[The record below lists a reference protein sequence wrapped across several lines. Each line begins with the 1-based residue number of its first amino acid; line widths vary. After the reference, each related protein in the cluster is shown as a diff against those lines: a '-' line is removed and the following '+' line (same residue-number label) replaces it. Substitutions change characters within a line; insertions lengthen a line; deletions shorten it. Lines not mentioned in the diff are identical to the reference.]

1 MPPRSDHI
9 RAGLLGAVIGD
20 ALASRF
26 EGADPGFI
34 RVRLREAPSPEA
46 LAPGPCSA
54 ATETLLATVASLI
67 EHPRFDGED
76 MGARILK
83 AASGPAWERLVPLAK
98 SSTGNAA
105 AVRSVAVGLLW
116 AGDEEWLRWVAEE
129 AANLTHPHAL
139 GCEGAVLVAL
149 ATALALET
157 RGRKIDVAK
166 FVDQLKKATTMHEY
180 RSRLDAAGVLL
191 RRHWDGETVVERLGN
206 NASALGSVVTAMFC
220 FLEHSD
226 DFVLAVRRALGL
238 GGNVTALATMTGA
251 MAGAHLGLDAIP
263 TAWREGLPK
272 AYPDSRILELADA
285 LAARVEG

>member
-83 AASGPAWERLVPLAK
+83 AASGPAWERLV
-98 SSTGNAA
+98 
-105 AVRSVAVGLLW
+105 R

-226 DFVLAVRRALGL
+226 DFVLAERRA
-238 GGNVTALATMTGA
+238 
-251 MAGAHLGLDAIP
+251 LGLDAIP